1 MDIKVFIASH
11 EATCGE
17 CGKELSRHS
26 WITLAGEKGPICLEC
41 ADLDHLMYL
50 PSGNAALTR
59 RSTKYST
66 LKAVVLKWS
75 RARKRYERQ
84 GILVEEDALAKAEQE
99 CLTDAD
105 AREQRR
111 LRDAERRARLD
122 ELYVNKFA
130 QRICELFPGIPDGRE
145 QGIAEFACMKY
156 RGQVGRSA
164 SAKELDEEAVMLAV
178 IAHIRHTET
187 QYDELL
193 DQGMERWDAR
203 DAVKFEINDVLALW
217 RKK

>member
-17 CGKELSRHS
+17 CGTQMSRHS

-41 ADLDHLMYL
+41 ADLDHLIYL

-59 RSTKYST
+59 RSSKYST

-99 CLTDAD
+99 CLSDED

-111 LRDAERRARLD
+111 QRDAERRALLD
-122 ELYVNKFA
+122 EKYVAAFA
-130 QRICELFPGIPDGRE
+130 QRIRELYPNIPVGLE
-145 QGIAEFACMKY
+145 QGIAEHACMKY
-156 RGQVGRSA
+156 SGRVGRSA
-164 SAKELDEEAVMLAV
+164 SAKELDEEAIRLAV

-187 QYDELL
+187 KYDDLL

-203 DAVKFEINDVLALW
+203 DAMKFDIQDVLVRW
-217 RKK
+217 RQK